1 MHRLEKELE
10 QSQDYTSTLSV
21 ILSTL
26 IENINMQMEA
36 ETADLID
43 RRMMSLF
50 AVTKKKFEKA
60 DVMNTTLD
68 LT

>member
-1 MHRLEKELE
+1 M
-10 QSQDYTSTLSV
+10 SV